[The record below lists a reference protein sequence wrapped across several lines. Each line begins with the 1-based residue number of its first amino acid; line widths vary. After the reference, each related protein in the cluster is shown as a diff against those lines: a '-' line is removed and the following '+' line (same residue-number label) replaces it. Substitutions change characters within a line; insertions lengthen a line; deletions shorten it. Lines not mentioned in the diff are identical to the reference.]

1 MLLNNEP
8 MVTLRL
14 RQRKKSHL
22 VLGIIFILAL
32 LIVVVFF
39 PPEEFLIKFLFFL
52 LLFAALFYLLRFA
65 LNPTRRALLISAGIT
80 LLLLLRALGLRH
92 WLYPLLIVALILS
105 VEIYA
110 RRE

>member
-1 MLLNNEP
+1 

-14 RQRKKSHL
+14 RHRKKSHL
-22 VLGIIFILAL
+22 VLGLLLTTILFGVVIL
-32 LIVVVFF
+32 L
-39 PPEEFLIKFLFFL
+39 PPEGILVKGLFFL
-52 LLFAALFYLLRFA
+52 LFFSALFYLLRFA
-65 LNPTRRALLISAGIT
+65 FKHSRRALLISIGIT